1 MEREERG
8 MEMGEGGREKK
19 KEEEEER
26 EKEEE
31 TGKSPQEEGTER
43 RRGMEG
49 RAKETEAVGGKSS
62 GN

>member
-8 MEMGEGGREKK
+8 MEMGEGGREKE

-31 TGKSPQEEGTER
+31 TGKSTQEEGTER
-43 RRGMEG
+43 RMKG